1 MPLTDL
7 AKLNTHIGET
17 GSTQAK
23 TQAINWANG
32 SITEYCGR
40 VFDIATYCE
49 WYRATGRN
57 RVITK
62 QWPIKA
68 ESSVLVMESAPAVTV
83 AYAGIKGAIISTG
96 KILTLLNGS
105 AVTTL
110 LYADYTSIDALI
122 TAINLVSGFS
132 AIKESTAGF
141 HSQLAECSYSV
152 ISGSI
157 VTLENP
163 ATVID
168 CSVDTDS
175 GIISGITYNSLVFVQ
190 YTAGYDPLPES
201 LEIIATQMA
210 AALLKT
216 KPESLAMK
224 SETFGD
230 YSYTVADHKDIVQP
244 YERILRQWRRV

>member
-1 MPLTDL
+1 MSLTDL
-7 AKLNTHIGET
+7 AKLNTHLGET

-23 TQAINWANG
+23 IQAINWANG
-32 SITEYCGR
+32 AINEYCNR
-40 VFDIATYCE
+40 VFDLTTYYE
-49 WYRATGRN
+49 WYKVSNKGM
-57 RVITK
+57 VIAK

-68 ESSVLVMESAPAVTV
+68 DASVLVMEPAAALAIT
-83 AYAGIKGAIISTG
+83 YSGIKGAVISTG

-105 AVTTL
+105 TVTTL
-110 LYADYTSIDALI
+110 LYSDYVSIDALI
-122 TAINLVSGFS
+122 TAINLVSGFN
-132 AIKESTAGF
+132 AVKQSTAGF
-141 HSQLAECSYSV
+141 YPQLAECSYSV

-175 GIISGITYNSLVFVQ
+175 GIISGIYCNSSVFVQ

-230 YSYTVADHKDIVQP
+230 YSYIVADHKDIIQP
-244 YERILRQWRRV
+244 YERILRGWRRV